1 MAFVLTPLK
10 HFNISLVDC
19 FQDLVDLKHNHS
31 KVKKALQE
39 KTTECEHAQRRAE
52 QYELEV
58 KKLRGR
64 IDDLKRDLAN
74 AEDEASSV
82 STFCA

>member
-1 MAFVLTPLK
+1 MR
-10 HFNISLVDC
+10 HFNTSLADC
-19 FQDLVDLKHNHS
+19 FQDLVDLKHSHS

-74 AEDEASSV
+74 AEDEACPVS
-82 STFCA
+82 STFYA